1 MTFLSSLQAAACVIT
16 VEYDPAQEEQCF
28 ENLSSLYG
36 EFISSRRRMLRELK
50 KKNPPDSYN
59 AKKTALV
66 THPAPLLVMLSIDPT
81 AQASSPLKS
90 SRPLSAQSKVEKERG
105 QEELQAI
112 EIANAVA
119 RTHELLREMIKS
131 DSASN
136 CSMPWYV
143 QPYDRN
149 SALEGPFKNGVYP
162 GINWMIRA
170 MQKQNCNCRMY

>member
-1 MTFLSSLQAAACVIT
+1 M
-16 VEYDPAQEEQCF
+16 EYDPANEEQCF

-50 KKNPPDSYN
+50 KKNPLDN
-59 AKKTALV
+59 CKVGKTALV
-66 THPAPLLVMLSIDPT
+66 TQPAPLLVMLSIDPA

-90 SRPLSAQSKVEKERG
+90 SRPLSVQSMDDRVRG

-112 EIANAVA
+112 EISNAVA
-119 RTHELLREMIKS
+119 RTHELLRDMIRS

-149 SALEGPFKNGVYP
+149 SALEGPFKNGIYP